1 MDTLRGPEGTGSG
14 LSRAQFDRRTLLK
27 FGAAGAGAAMA
38 AGALAACSGS
48 GSSGSSGGK
57 TTVRLWSWYTEQQ
70 HTLPKVLQDFEAKH
84 PNIKVNLRIFGTP
97 DQYLPALTAAVSGGD
112 VPEIFAPH
120 VRAIT
125 YGQQGISADLK
136 KDLGADF
143 LKDFF
148 PAENQEYTSGGKQY
162 AIGWEAQTFGIFY
175 NPDIFKRA
183 GVDGEPETWDDLI
196 AVAAKVNATGKSAV
210 AFSANPGTSAL
221 DFFLPLITQVTND
234 PTYFLKLDQL
244 QDGFKWTNQPVVDA
258 LTLNDKI
265 VKANVFQKGTT
276 GTSGDQA
283 SQLFYTS
290 AAAMLYAG
298 SWIPSGLIQ
307 NADPAFVKKYK
318 IMKTPAIRS
327 GARHWT
333 ADQAG
338 AGFAVSETSKAK
350 DAALEL
356 IKYLYTPDIYSKL
369 MNASASMA
377 ATQSGVDRATDPKI
391 KLMAS
396 WLPDG
401 CPHIPFGPGS
411 SASGDPL
418 QKIFQSSSS
427 PRQVAQEMQDAVTN
441 AKGGQ

>member
-1 MDTLRGPEGTGSG
+1 M
-14 LSRAQFDRRTLLK
+14 AQLDRRTLLK
-27 FGAAGAGAAMA
+27 AGLAGAGTAL
-38 AGALAACSGS
+38 AGGSLAACSGS
-48 GSSGSSGGK
+48 GSGSSSGGK

-70 HTLPKVLQDFEAKH
+70 NTLPKVLKDFESKH
-84 PNIKVNLRIFGTP
+84 PNITVKMRIFGTP

-125 YGQQGISADLK
+125 YGKQGISADLK
-136 KDLGADF
+136 KDLGQDF

-148 PAENQEYTSGGKQY
+148 PAENQEYTADGKQY
-162 AIGWEAQTFGIFY
+162 AIGWEAQTFGIYY
-175 NPDIFKRA
+175 NPDLFAKA

-196 AVAAKVNATGKSAV
+196 AAAKKVNATGKSSV
-210 AFSANPGTSAL
+210 AFSANPGVSAL
-221 DFFLPLITQVTND
+221 DFFLPLITQVTDD

-244 QDGFKWTNQPVVDA
+244 APGFKWTNKPVVDA

-265 VKANVFQKGTT
+265 VKAGVFQKGTT
-276 GTSGDQA
+276 GTAGEQA

-290 AAAMLYAG
+290 AAAMLYSG
-298 SWIPSGLIQ
+298 SWEPSGFIT
-307 NADPAFVKKYK
+307 NASPAFVKKYK
-318 IMKTPAIRS
+318 VMKTPAIRS

-369 MNASASMA
+369 MNESASMA
-377 ATQSGVDRATDPKI
+377 ATVSGVAKATDPKI
-391 KLMAS
+391 KQMAA

-401 CPHIPFGPGS
+401 CPHIPFGAGS
-411 SASGDPL
+411 PAAGDPL
-418 QKIFQSSSS
+418 QKIFESSAS
-427 PRQVAQEMQDAVTN
+427 PQQVAQDMQNAVVN

>member
-1 MDTLRGPEGTGSG
+1 MAKL
-14 LSRAQFDRRTLLK
+14 DRRTLLQA
-27 FGAAGAGAAMA
+27 GLAGAGAALT
-38 AGALAACSGS
+38 GGSLAACSGGS
-48 GSSGSSGGK
+48 GSSSGGK

-70 HTLPKVLQDFEAKH
+70 NTLPKVLKDFESKH
-84 PNIKVNLRIFGTP
+84 ANISVQMRIFGTP

-120 VRAIT
+120 VRALT
-125 YGQQGISADLK
+125 YGEQGISADLK
-136 KDLGADF
+136 KDLGTDF

-148 PAENQEYTSGGKQY
+148 PAENQEYTDPANGKQY
-162 AIGWEAQTFGIFY
+162 AIGWEAQTFGIYY
-175 NPDIFKRA
+175 NPDLFARA
-183 GVDGEPETWDDLI
+183 GVNGEPQTWDDLI
-196 AVAAKVNATGKSAV
+196 AVAAKVNASGKQSV

-244 QDGFKWTNQPVVDA
+244 ADGFAWTNKPVVDA
-258 LTLNDKI
+258 LSLNDRI
-265 VKANVFQKGTT
+265 VRAGVFQKGTT
-276 GTSGDQA
+276 GTSGEQA
-283 SQLFYTS
+283 SQLFYTGAS
-290 AAAMLYAG
+290 AMLYSG
-298 SWIPSGLIQ
+298 SWEPAGFIQ
-307 NADPAFVKKYK
+307 NASPAFVKKYK
-318 IMKTPAIRS
+318 VMRTPALKS

-338 AGFAVSETSKAK
+338 AGFSVSETSKAK

-369 MNASASMA
+369 MNDSASMA
-377 ATQSGVDRATDPKI
+377 ATQSGVARATDPKI

-411 SASGDPL
+411 SSAGDPL
-418 QKIFQSSSS
+418 QKIFESSAS
-427 PRQVAQEMQDAVTN
+427 PQQVAKDMQDAVTN